1 MNRKDQID
9 NDTAKMWVDIIRK
22 SFRGETIN
30 EERAERACG
39 HWMAH
44 SRKMIVSKT
53 PEEYYS
59 RHERRPAPDRTDRLW
74 TIAIIVILF
83 VAGALAGAIAP

>member
-1 MNRKDQID
+1 MLCDLYLRPK
-9 NDTAKMWVDIIRK
+9 
-22 SFRGETIN
+22 TIN
-30 EERAERACG
+30 AEERAQKACG

-44 SRKMIVSKT
+44 SRKPWIVGKT